1 MNAASPELRSSQLRA
16 RAAAGELEEIR
27 YPRVTVG
34 ALSSNALL
42 AVLGIAFL
50 LPLLW
55 VVFASIDAHAGA
67 GVRIPDPSLT
77 HYRAMAHE
85 TRLRP
90 FYNSL
95 YLAGVSTVDRRRS
108 LGLFAAYALS
118 RRHIPF
124 KRTLMLVDP
133 VHERPARDD
142 AARPRLPDVRAAL
155 WINSMFWTSMFIAA
169 STLPFTIWL
178 LKNFIDQVPRE
189 LEEAA
194 AIEGTSNVQIVL
206 RVVIPLATPG
216 ILVTSLVA
224 FINAWGAF
232 VIPLVLDSNP
242 NDVGLDAGTV
252 LSNFFDQ
259 RSEFA
264 LEHQHAGAGMIENG
278 GKLGGLQAH
287 VERHRDGSNQRRPV
301 IAFQKLM
308 IVEAEIGD
316 AVAGADALGKQPG
329 GKTFAT
335 LSELGVGERAGA
347 GDDACLFSVKINGA
361 VQAPDG
367 CKRHVHGQP
376 GKTSA
381 GFQKPRWA

>member
-1 MNAASPELRSSQLRA
+1 MSATSPELRSSQLRA

-42 AVLGIAFL
+42 ALLGIGFL

-67 GVRIPDPSLT
+67 GVRIPNPSLT

-95 YLAGVSTVDRRRS
+95 YLAGVSTLVS
-108 LGLFAAYALS
+108 TGLGLFAAYALS

-124 KRTLMLVDP
+124 KRTLMLVILFMSGLP
-133 VHERPARDD
+133 VTMLLVPVYQMFV
-142 AARPRLPDVRAAL
+142 RLS

-242 NDVGLDAGTV
+242 NDTPGSIAIYQFLT
-252 LSNFFDQ
+252 
-259 RSEFA
+259 
-264 LEHQHAGAGMIENG
+264 ENG
-278 GKLGGLQAH
+278 QIHFGDLAAYSILFA
-287 VERHRDGSNQRRPV
+287 VPVVVLYLFASRR
-301 IAFQKLM
+301 ISGAF
-308 IVEAEIGD
+308 
-316 AVAGADALGKQPG
+316 
-329 GKTFAT
+329 TFA
-335 LSELGVGERAGA
+335 GGIKA
-347 GDDACLFSVKINGA
+347 
-361 VQAPDG
+361 
-367 CKRHVHGQP
+367 
-376 GKTSA
+376 
-381 GFQKPRWA
+381 